1 MRYFLFLFRAAVFRL
16 IGLILKVLKVEDA
29 EDAEDPEDTED
40 SRDLNKE
47 RKERLLDIMS
57 EPEICLEDRD
67 LTIDA
72 ANVPP
77 NVNLSKAD
85 IEGGPQMPGQ
95 DEDSIH
101 QTIMKQVRNL
111 KHL

>member
-1 MRYFLFLFRAAVFRL
+1 MRYFCFYSVPLFFVWSSDL
-16 IGLILKVLKVEDA
+16 
-29 EDAEDPEDTED
+29 EDTED

-47 RKERLLDIMS
+47 KKERLLDIMS

-77 NVNLSKAD
+77 NMSLSKAD

>member
-1 MRYFLFLFRAAVFRL
+1 MRYFCFYSVPLFFVWSSDL
-16 IGLILKVLKVEDA
+16 EDT
-29 EDAEDPEDTED
+29 EHTED

-47 RKERLLDIMS
+47 KKERLLDIMS

-77 NVNLSKAD
+77 NMSLSKAD

>member
-1 MRYFLFLFRAAVFRL
+1 MILEIYILMRYFCFYSVPLFFVWSSDL
-16 IGLILKVLKVEDA
+16 EDT
-29 EDAEDPEDTED
+29 EHTED

-47 RKERLLDIMS
+47 KKERLLDIMS

-77 NVNLSKAD
+77 NMSLSKAD